1 MDLDKYDNFPTKDLI
16 SIIAK
21 GFNCETG
28 EVHTYPCYRKWRGTS
43 DVLLVLNSG
52 AKVFLGNRVTP
63 KAKLKGEQRK
73 MLACVARRY
82 NPETIRLNK
91 EVAFQSL
98 KKLEVIDNAAAARMG
113 YCPYKVLSVEFNDGM
128 DNELYM
134 EWYYVVLL
142 VNGSIRVHLETGLS
156 HDIANRIVS
165 PSQTKSPFRVAGAV
179 REEDVDY
186 VFNNIGFSST
196 SSLYTFPLSDEKLEF
211 FQKMIPEESSEN

>member
-1 MDLDKYDNFPTKDLI
+1 MELDEYDNLPAKDLI

-52 AKVFLGNRVTP
+52 AKVFLGNRLTP

-73 MLACVARRY
+73 MLSYVARRY

-91 EVAFQSL
+91 EAAFRNL
-98 KKLEVIDNAAAARMG
+98 KKLEAIDNAAAARMG
-113 YCPYKVLSVEFNDGM
+113 YYPYKVLSVEFNDGTG
-128 DNELYM
+128 NELYT

-165 PSQTKSPFRVAGAV
+165 PSQTKFPFRVAGAIK
-179 REEDVDY
+179 EDEVDY

-196 SSLYTFPLSDEKLEF
+196 SSLYTFPLSDEKLKC
-211 FQKMIPEESSEN
+211 FQKMIPEATSEN